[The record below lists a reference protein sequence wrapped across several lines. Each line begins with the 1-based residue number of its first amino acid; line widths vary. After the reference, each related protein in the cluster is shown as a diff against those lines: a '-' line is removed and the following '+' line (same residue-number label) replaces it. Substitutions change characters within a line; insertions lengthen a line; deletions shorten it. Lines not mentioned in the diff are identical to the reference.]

1 MIQKDGVDIE
11 MLPDDWKRTWHVIQ
25 ACDFFVG
32 KVFLV
37 QNKKGDELALI
48 TALNDAYSQFH
59 TQNRPWLIRMHRY
72 FTVKFSYS
80 KREREM
86 EWFF

>member
-25 ACDFFVG
+25 ACDFFEG

-37 QNKKGDELALI
+37 QNKKGDEL
-48 TALNDAYSQFH
+48 QCH
-59 TQNRPWLIRMHRY
+59 
-72 FTVKFSYS
+72 
-80 KREREM
+80 
-86 EWFF
+86 